1 MHASLDAA
9 AMPLRV
15 RDELDGVAELARVAE
30 VDGLDALDAL
40 AVDVRRPD
48 ADLVGN
54 RAEDRQLVG
63 GVETIDVV
71 GGVGLRVTGHLS
83 FFDRSLEWQTVGAHS
98 P

>member
-9 AMPLRV
+9 AVPLRV
-15 RDELDGVAELARVAE
+15 RDE
-30 VDGLDALDAL
+30 LDAL
-40 AVDVRRPD
+40 AVDVRRSD

-71 GGVGLRVTGHLS
+71 AGVGLRVTRHLS
-83 FFDRSLEWQTVGAHS
+83 FFDRSFEWQTVGAHS
-98 P
+98 PEHEVRGAVDDRRKTLDAV